1 MPSISWYDKLKYIK
15 SELRFWNEN
24 ENKEEV
30 LIGGKGYLQLG
41 NPPQIAKNW
50 MESVIVSDIYDT
62 KLNRT
67 TYENA
72 NDYFGIDGK
81 NLMDVR
87 KLGYY
92 PIKRVDT
99 GFHYYPILL
108 LYTEKNSG
116 LYVFCDGETTYTY
129 GILRSFSWGV
139 FINGN
144 IRAGFPSTSGVGK
157 FNNSISF
164 LRCSISIGLRE
175 DGVSC
180 VYCDSGQ
187 VYFDKAEEIVY
198 DIYSVNG
205 TSTQYTNDLKAVILP
220 YMTDTYNPYEDGG
233 DSEDGGGDGDFD
245 NTSED
250 IEVPS
255 LPTLSATA
263 SGFVNIFNPTLAQL
277 NQLASYMWT
286 SDFYDNIVKLWAD
299 PMSVILGLSVVP
311 VSVPSDDLREVKCGN
326 ISTGVQMYHASTQFV
341 VLDCGTINVNE
352 YWGAYLDYSPYT
364 KIQLYLPYCGTHSLD
379 IDDIMGRSINI
390 TYHIDILSGSCVAF
404 VKSIGKGLNSVLY
417 EFSGNVSTQ
426 IPVTGENFSRL
437 IQTAISSV
445 ASLGSTVAT
454 GGLSAPMAISTMG
467 SLASNVANSKPE
479 IERSGSMSGSTGL
492 MGIQKPYLIL
502 TRPKQCIPKDV
513 QKFKG
518 FPSMKFQK
526 LSDVKGFTI
535 ISEILLKNITATD
548 EEINEIKRLL
558 KEGVIL

>member
-1 MPSISWYDKLKYIK
+1 MAEIEQVYSKLKYIK
-15 SELRFWNEN
+15 SEIKFYNE
-24 ENKEEV
+24 EKGAYET
-30 LIGGKGYLQLG
+30 LIGGKGYLSLSTPSPIAL
-41 NPPQIAKNW
+41 NFAKNANPSGSGVYGAEW
-50 MESVIVSDIYDT
+50 RYNKNDSLAQFGTNIARLRAVADYPHTRQHPSELYLYTTNDSGIY
-62 KLNRT
+62 
-67 TYENA
+67 
-72 NDYFGIDGK
+72 FQ
-81 NLMDVR
+81 LMDNGVVNN
-87 KLGYY
+87 LYY
-92 PIKRVDT
+92 IMIIT
-99 GFHYYPILL
+99 GFF
-108 LYTEKNSG
+108 SG
-116 LYVFCDGETTYTY
+116 DNKL
-129 GILRSFSWGV
+129 S
-139 FINGN
+139 N
-144 IRAGFPSTSGVGK
+144 ITRQQIQSTK
-157 FNNSISF
+157 EHFW
-164 LRCSISIGLRE
+164 LPCSIGFSKRDDELYNVHDLSNIITGDTFENVILE
-175 DGVSC
+175 GIQTW
-180 VYCDSGQ
+180 G
-187 VYFDKAEEIVY
+187 
-198 DIYSVNG
+198 IY
-205 TSTQYTNDLKAVILP
+205 TTEAIWFKQYILP
-220 YMTDTYNPYEDGG
+220 YIVDSNNPYEDGG

-250 IEVPS
+250 IDVPT

-263 SGFVNIFNPTLAQL
+263 SGFVNIFVPTLNQL
-277 NQLASYMWT
+277 NQLASYMW
-286 SDFYDNIVKLWAD
+286 SKDFYDNIVKLWAD
-299 PMSVILGLSVVP
+299 PMNVILGLSIVP
-311 VSVPSDDLREVKCGN
+311 VNVPIDDIREVKCGN
-326 ISTGVQMYHASTQFV
+326 VSSGVSMYHASTQFV

-379 IDDIMGRSINI
+379 IDDIMGRSINV

-404 VKSIGKGLNSVLY
+404 VKSTGKGINSVLY

-454 GGLSAPMAISTMG
+454 GGLSAPMAISTIG
-467 SLASNVANSKPE
+467 SLANNVANSKPE

-535 ISEILLKNITATD
+535 ISEILLKNITASD
-548 EEINEIKRLL
+548 EEIAEIKSLL

>member
-1 MPSISWYDKLKYIK
+1 MAEIEQVYSKLKYIK
-15 SELRFWNEN
+15 SEIKFYN
-24 ENKEEV
+24 ENKGGYET
-30 LIGGKGYLQLG
+30 LIGGKGYLSLSTPSPIAL
-41 NPPQIAKNW
+41 NFAKNANPSGW
-50 MESVIVSDIYDT
+50 GVSGSDWKYNKNDSLAQFGTNIARLRAVADFPHTRQHPSELYLYTTNDSGIY
-62 KLNRT
+62 
-67 TYENA
+67 
-72 NDYFGIDGK
+72 FQ
-81 NLMDVR
+81 LMDNGVVNN
-87 KLGYY
+87 LYY
-92 PIKRVDT
+92 IVITT
-99 GFHYYPILL
+99 GFF
-108 LYTEKNSG
+108 SG
-116 LYVFCDGETTYTY
+116 DNKL
-129 GILRSFSWGV
+129 S
-139 FINGN
+139 N
-144 IRAGFPSTSGVGK
+144 ITRQSIQSTK
-157 FNNSISF
+157 DPFW
-164 LRCSISIGLRE
+164 LPCSIGFSKR
-175 DGVSC
+175 
-180 VYCDSGQ
+180 
-187 VYFDKAEEIVY
+187 
-198 DIYSVNG
+198 
-205 TSTQYTNDLKAVILP
+205 NDELYNVHDLSNIITGDTFENVILEGIQTWGMYTTEYIWFKQYILP
-220 YMTDTYNPYEDGG
+220 NIVDSSNPYEDGG

-250 IEVPS
+250 IDIPDLPS
-255 LPTLSATA
+255 LSATA
-263 SGFVNIFNPTLAQL
+263 SGFVNIFAPTLNQL
-277 NQLASYMWT
+277 NQLASYMWS

-299 PMSVILGLSVVP
+299 PMNVILGLSIVP
-311 VSVPSDDLREVKCGN
+311 VNIPVDDVREVKCGN
-326 ISTGVQMYHASTQFV
+326 VSTGVSMYHASTQFV
-341 VLDCGTINVNE
+341 IVDCGTINVNE

-379 IDDIMGRSINI
+379 IDDIMGRSINV

-404 VKSIGKGLNSVLY
+404 VKSTGKGLNSVLY

-467 SLASNVANSKPE
+467 SLANNVANSKPE

-535 ISEILLKNITATD
+535 ISEILLKNITASD
-548 EEINEIKRLL
+548 EEITEIKNLL